1 MKKFSNIMNR
11 LLIGFK
17 KGLSVPTLPDHII
30 VLQNNVFIRILRV
43 LGGLSVILIVTH
55 KLNFLGNGIL
65 YIICLSI
72 CTILT
77 FMFTIYL
84 LYINYYRIKHMY
96 KVWKSDDLDVRN
108 SPFDRLASFATR
120 LIWCSKGFCDF
131 AAPIGISYGAL
142 AGLDELR

>member
-96 KVWKSDDLDVRN
+96 KV
-108 SPFDRLASFATR
+108 
-120 LIWCSKGFCDF
+120 
-131 AAPIGISYGAL
+131 
-142 AGLDELR
+142 